1 MAPSLPSTCERA
13 ILEQFLKAEAMA
25 LWAVRSAQ
33 AQDVPPGVLQFLRRH
48 EEEEAQ
54 HLKQFE
60 LLLGTKSHGKTS
72 LPRVPDQWRVLAV
85 HLYGY
90 ETLGLEFARLLVG
103 LRPDLTSIMEDEEV
117 HVGFFEQEVGAI
129 LSHGGVAADGARQ
142 AAQAWRR
149 RLPRTV
155 DRYLH
160 DVSLAPFRDE
170 LRQHILGVIDAR
182 FLASGLFAWPVKQG
196 VSGPKPRGEESGA
209 CSILESNG

>member
-1 MAPSLPSTCERA
+1 
-13 ILEQFLKAEAMA
+13 MA

-33 AQDVPPGVLQFLRRH
+33 AQDVPSGVLEFLRRH
-48 EEEEAQ
+48 EEEEAE

-60 LLLGTKSHGKTS
+60 RLLGTSSHGKTV
-72 LPRVPDQWRVLAV
+72 LPRMPSQWMVLAV

-103 LRPDLTSIMEDEEV
+103 LRSDLTSILKDEEA
-117 HVGFFEQEVGAI
+117 HVEFFEHAVHAI
-129 LSHGGVAADGARQ
+129 LVHAGPLADGARQ

-160 DVSLAPFRDE
+160 DESLAPFRDE
-170 LRQHILGVIDAR
+170 LRRHILDVIDAR
-182 FLASGLFAWPVKQG
+182 FLAVGLSAG
-196 VSGPKPRGEESGA
+196 S
-209 CSILESNG
+209 

>member
-1 MAPSLPSTCERA
+1 MTLPLPSSCERA

-60 LLLGTKSHGKTS
+60 LLLGVSSHGKTA
-72 LPRVPDQWRVLAV
+72 LPRMPNQWRVLAV

-90 ETLGLEFARLLVG
+90 ETLGLEFARLLVQ
-103 LRPDLTSIMEDEEV
+103 LRPDLTSILEDEEV
-117 HVGFFEQEVGAI
+117 HVGFFEHEVRTI
-129 LSHGGVAADGARQ
+129 LIHGGHVADGARQ
-142 AAQAWRR
+142 AAEAWRR

-160 DVSLAPFRDE
+160 DECLASFREE
-170 LRQHILGVIDAR
+170 LQRHILDVIDAR
-182 FLASGLFAWPVKQG
+182 FLAVGLSAG
-196 VSGPKPRGEESGA
+196 HEG
-209 CSILESNG
+209 

>member
-1 MAPSLPSTCERA
+1 MIHPLPSSCERA

-33 AQDVPPGVLQFLRRH
+33 AQGVPSSVLQFLRRH

-60 LLLGTKSHGKTS
+60 LLLGTSSHGKTA
-72 LPRVPDQWRVLAV
+72 LPRMPSQWQVLAV

-90 ETLGLEFARLLVG
+90 EALGLEFARLLVC
-103 LRPDLTSIMEDEEV
+103 LRPDLISILKDEEA
-117 HVGFFEQEVGAI
+117 HVGYFEHEVHTI
-129 LSHGGVAADGARQ
+129 LVHGGSAADGARQ

-160 DVSLAPFRDE
+160 DESLAPFRDE
-170 LRQHILGVIDAR
+170 LRQQILDVIDSR
-182 FLASGLFAWPVKQG
+182 FLAVGLLARPNPQH
-196 VSGPKPRGEESGA
+196 S
-209 CSILESNG
+209 

>member
-1 MAPSLPSTCERA
+1 MIHPLPSSCERA

-33 AQDVPPGVLQFLRRH
+33 AQDVPPAVLQFLRRH
-48 EEEEAQ
+48 EEEEAE

-60 LLLGTKSHGKTS
+60 LLLGTSSHGKS
-72 LPRVPDQWRVLAV
+72 ALPRMPNQWRVLAV

-103 LRPDLTSIMEDEEV
+103 LRPDLISILEDEEV
-117 HVGFFEQEVGAI
+117 HVGFFEVEVHRI
-129 LSHGGVAADGARQ
+129 LARGGSVADGARQ

-155 DRYLH
+155 DRYLQAE
-160 DVSLAPFRDE
+160 SFGPFRDE
-170 LRQHILGVIDAR
+170 LRRHILDVIDRR
-182 FLASGLFAWPVKQG
+182 FLAVGLSAQ
-196 VSGPKPRGEESGA
+196 
-209 CSILESNG
+209 SIHL

>member
-1 MAPSLPSTCERA
+1 MTHPLPSTCERA

-33 AQDVPPGVLQFLRRH
+33 EQKVPPSVLQFLRRH
-48 EEEEAQ
+48 EEEEAG

-60 LLLGTKSHGKTS
+60 RLLGTSSHGKTA
-72 LPRVPDQWRVLAV
+72 LPRMPSQWRVLAV

-103 LRPDLTSIMEDEEV
+103 LRPDLTSILEDEEV
-117 HVGFFEQEVGAI
+117 HVGFFEHEVRAI
-129 LSHGGVAADGARQ
+129 LVQGGPATDGARQ
-142 AAQAWRR
+142 AAQAWRQ

-160 DVSLAPFRDE
+160 DESLAPFRDE
-170 LRQHILGVIDAR
+170 LRRHIFEVIDAR
-182 FLASGLFAWPVKQG
+182 FLAVGLVEGSEGPG
-196 VSGPKPRGEESGA
+196 VSPAKTAIGEEG
-209 CSILESNG
+209 

>member
-1 MAPSLPSTCERA
+1 MTHPLPASCERA
-13 ILEQFLKAEAMA
+13 VLEQFLKAEAMA

-33 AQDVPPGVLQFLRRH
+33 AQDVPPPVLQFLRRH

-60 LLLGTKSHGKTS
+60 LLLGVSSHGKAA
-72 LPRVPDQWRVLAV
+72 LPRMPSQWRILVV

-90 ETLGLEFARLLVG
+90 EALGLEFARLLVS
-103 LRPDLTSIMEDEEV
+103 LRPDLASILEDEEV
-117 HVGFFEQEVGAI
+117 HVGFFEQEARAI
-129 LSHGGVAADGARQ
+129 LAQGGPVADGARQ

-160 DVSLAPFRDE
+160 DESLALFRDD
-170 LRQHILGVIDAR
+170 LQQHILEVIDAR
-182 FLASGLFAWPVKQG
+182 FFAVGLLARYSSF
-196 VSGPKPRGEESGA
+196 
-209 CSILESNG
+209 

>member
-1 MAPSLPSTCERA
+1 MSYPLPSSCERA

-48 EEEEAQ
+48 EEEETQ

-60 LLLGTKSHGKTS
+60 LLLGISSFGKTA
-72 LPRVPDQWRVLAV
+72 LPRMPNQWRVLAV

-90 ETLGLEFARLLVG
+90 ETLGLEFARLLVR
-103 LRPDLTSIMEDEEV
+103 LRPDLTSILEDEEV
-117 HVGFFEQEVGAI
+117 HVGFFENEVRAI
-129 LSHGGVAADGARQ
+129 LIYGGRAADGARQ

-149 RLPRTV
+149 RLPRTI

-160 DVSLAPFRDE
+160 DECLAPFRE
-170 LRQHILGVIDAR
+170 QLQRHILDVIDAR
-182 FLASGLFAWPVKQG
+182 VPVR
-196 VSGPKPRGEESGA
+196 V
-209 CSILESNG
+209 

>member
-1 MAPSLPSTCERA
+1 MIHPLPPTCERA

-33 AQDVPPGVLQFLRRH
+33 AQDVPAAALKFLRRH

-60 LLLGTKSHGKTS
+60 LLLGTSSHGKTAF
-72 LPRVPDQWRVLAV
+72 PRMPSQWRILAV

-103 LRPDLTSIMEDEEV
+103 LRPDLASILEDEEG
-117 HVGFFEQEVGAI
+117 HVEFFEREVRSI
-129 LSHGGVAADGARQ
+129 LIQGGPAARDTRQ

-155 DRYLH
+155 DRYLR
-160 DVSLAPFRDE
+160 DESLAPFRE
-170 LRQHILGVIDAR
+170 GLRQHILDVIDER
-182 FLASGLFAWPVKQG
+182 FLTVGLSAGQKTEG
-196 VSGPKPRGEESGA
+196 
-209 CSILESNG
+209 

>member
-1 MAPSLPSTCERA
+1 MIHPLPPTCERA

-33 AQDVPPGVLQFLRRH
+33 AQDVPAAALKFLRRH

-60 LLLGTKSHGKTS
+60 LLLGTSSHGKTAF
-72 LPRVPDQWRVLAV
+72 PRMPSQWRILAV

-103 LRPDLTSIMEDEEV
+103 LRPDLASILEDEEG
-117 HVGFFEQEVGAI
+117 HVEFFEREVRSI
-129 LSHGGVAADGARQ
+129 LIQGGPAARDTRQ

-155 DRYLH
+155 DRYLR
-160 DVSLAPFRDE
+160 DESLAPFRE
-170 LRQHILGVIDAR
+170 GLRQHILDVIDER
-182 FLASGLFAWPVKQG
+182 FLTVGLSAGQKA
-196 VSGPKPRGEESGA
+196 ED
-209 CSILESNG
+209 

>member
-1 MAPSLPSTCERA
+1 MTHPLPSSCERA

-33 AQDVPPGVLQFLRRH
+33 SQDVPPGVLKFLRRH

-60 LLLGTKSHGKTS
+60 LLLGEKSHVKTA
-72 LPRVPDQWRVLAV
+72 LPRMPNQWRVLAV

-90 ETLGLEFARLLVG
+90 ETLGMEFAKLLVG
-103 LRPDLTSIMEDEEV
+103 LRPDLISILEDEEA
-117 HVGFFEQEVGAI
+117 HVGFFEYEVRAI
-129 LSHGGVAADGARQ
+129 LVHGGSAADGARQ

-155 DRYLH
+155 EQYLH
-160 DVSLAPFRDE
+160 DTCFAPFREE
-170 LRQHILGVIDAR
+170 LRRHMLNAIDTR
-182 FLASGLFAWPVKQG
+182 FLAVGLLSRTEG
-196 VSGPKPRGEESGA
+196 
-209 CSILESNG
+209 

>member
-1 MAPSLPSTCERA
+1 MLHQLPASCEKA

-33 AQDVPPGVLQFLRRH
+33 AQDVPVRVLRFLRRH

-60 LLLGTKSHGKTS
+60 LLLGRTSHGKTA
-72 LPRVPDQWRVLAV
+72 LPRMPSQWRILAV

-103 LRPDLTSIMEDEEV
+103 LRPGLASILKDEEA
-117 HVGFFEQEVGAI
+117 HVGFFEQELRHM
-129 LSHGGVAADGARQ
+129 LSQGGLAAQEIRQ
-142 AAQAWRR
+142 AASAWRR

-155 DRYLH
+155 DRYLR
-160 DVSLAPFRDE
+160 DESLAPFRDG
-170 LRQHILGVIDAR
+170 LRKHILEVIDER
-182 FLASGLFAWPVKQG
+182 FRASGL
-196 VSGPKPRGEESGA
+196 SGQ
-209 CSILESNG
+209 LENP